1 MEFPRIIIAALRGGS
16 GKTLL
21 SIGIIAALSES
32 GKSIAPFKKGPDYI
46 DAGWLALAAGR
57 PCYNLDSFLL
67 NEEQNLQ
74 SFLAH
79 SIDCDISVIEGNR
92 GLYDGIDLQ
101 GSTSTAEL
109 AKLIKCPVILCVD
122 STKITRTMAA
132 VVAGCIQFDPEVSIK
147 GVILN
152 RVANAR
158 HEKKLRD
165 SIEHYCRIPVLGA
178 IPKLSEQHFPERH
191 LGLVP
196 TPEHGWAT
204 DSIAAVTRIAQQHID
219 LEAIVEITQ
228 QAPKLN
234 AEVGMRNAET
244 KNQQPATSSQQ
255 PATSSQRPATRN
267 QRPATRNQRPAA
279 SDQEPAASNQE
290 PAASN
295 QKPEAS
301 NQKPETRS
309 QQPATSTQRPGTSDQ
324 QPKPRIGVLKD
335 SAFQFYYPENI
346 DALAAGGAEVIF
358 ISPLKDRGLPEL
370 DALYIGGGFPETH
383 AEQLSNNKNFNSQL
397 KALAKDGFP
406 IYAECGGLMYLGEN
420 LVLEGTSYPMA
431 GILPLTFDFYQRP
444 QGHGYTI
451 FKVERENP
459 YYEVGSEIRGH
470 EFHYSRVSN
479 WTGEKNDLVFHMKR
493 GVGIAKDRDGIVYK
507 NVLATYTHV
516 HAIGTPQWAVAL
528 IRRATLFQKKSIA
541 GNEVI
546 ITQPGQA
553 GIDD

>member
-74 SFLAH
+74 SFLSH

-122 STKITRTMAA
+122 CTKITRTMAA
-132 VVAGCIQFDPEVSIK
+132 MVAGCIQFDPQVSIK

-178 IPKLSEQHFPERH
+178 IPKLSQQYFPERH

-204 DSIAAVTRIAQQHID
+204 DSIAAVTRIAQQHLD
-219 LEAIVEITQ
+219 LNAIVEIAQ
-228 QAPKLN
+228 QAPGLN
-234 AEVGMRNAET
+234 AEIRGQKSELGMRNAECG
-244 KNQQPATSSQQ
+244 NQQPETSLPSV
-255 PATSSQRPATRN
+255 ARRA
-267 QRPATRNQRPAA
+267 
-279 SDQEPAASNQE
+279 
-290 PAASN
+290 
-295 QKPEAS
+295 K
-301 NQKPETRS
+301 
-309 QQPATSTQRPGTSDQ
+309 GGDQ
-324 QPKPRIGVLKD
+324 QSVPRIGILKD

-383 AEQLSNNKNFNSQL
+383 AEQLSNNKNFSSQL
-397 KALAKDGFP
+397 KALAKDGLP

-420 LVLEGTSYPMA
+420 LVLEGKSYPMV

-479 WTGEKNDLVFHMKR
+479 WTGDKNALVFRMKR
-493 GVGIAKDRDGIVYK
+493 GVGIEKDRDGIVYK
-507 NVLATYTHV
+507 NVLATFTHV
-516 HAIGTPQWAVAL
+516 HAVGTPEWAEAL
-528 IRRATLFQKKSIA
+528 IRRATLFQK
-541 GNEVI
+541 G
-546 ITQPGQA
+546 
-553 GIDD
+553 